1 MESSEIYNNLIQV
14 RKISQLTNINDFTNY
29 DDEDILFVIAAHDK
43 TLGKWANFSVN
54 KGVLIN
60 LLSKINLDAIRQE
73 INTIRELLYV
83 IQGKVSN
90 YQVLITRIED
100 LENRLNEFYTAAHI
114 NELISNYYTQEEAD
128 NKFQT
133 KGNYLTEH
141 PNTGSTGH
149 TMKIPEGHYISGIT
163 FDDYGHVI
171 NIETTL
177 LDQTP
182 KIVPTSLTVTGYGL
196 SKNAIYLGES
206 LPTVN
211 HGTVTVT
218 YSNGTSKTVTNYT
231 FKEVWPDID
240 QTQEGIYQV
249 IGKYK
254 YIEDGVTVTTEFTTT
269 LTIGQL
275 DSIDVTGFGFSKTT
289 FGRNDSLTWKKGTV
303 TARYTNELGAKNVTS
318 NTNITN
324 YSSSDTDVININGTT
339 FTIVGSGVATISV
352 TYEYTEAGI
361 TKTVTKTQQITVEE
375 FYVYVGPEEVTSE
388 WTTNVDGGSTSTTV
402 SAGEPITK
410 IGWTKLSSKVSEI
423 QVTMATPDDEDIN
436 WVIAVPTSFGIT
448 KIMMGGSNLT
458 SAFNVSSVTTK
469 DGVQYTVFKQKDT
482 TSQIQCI
489 LK

>member
-1 MESSEIYNNLIQV
+1 MESSETYNNLIQV
-14 RKISQLTNINDFTNY
+14 RKISQLTNINDFSNY

-60 LLSKINLDAIRQE
+60 LLNQINLDAIRQE
-73 INTIRELLYV
+73 IDTLRELLDV
-83 IQGKVSN
+83 IKGEVSG
-90 YQVLITRIED
+90 YQALITRIEY
-100 LENRLNEFYTAAHI
+100 LENRVNEFYTAAHI
-114 NELISNYYTQEEAD
+114 NELISNYYTKEEAD

-211 HGTVTVT
+211 PGTVTVT
-218 YSNGTSKTVTNYT
+218 YSNGTSKTVDNYT
-231 FKEVWPDID
+231 YSDNLSAVDIN
-240 QTQEGIYQV
+240 QSGTHTITGNYQYV
-249 IGKYK
+249 
-254 YIEDGVTVTTEFTTT
+254 EDGVTVNTEVTTT

-275 DSIDVTGFGFSKTT
+275 DSIDVTGYGFSKTT
-289 FGRNDSLTWKKGTV
+289 FGINDSLVWKKGTV
-303 TARYTNELGAKNVTS
+303 TAKYTNGLADKPVTS
-318 NTNITN
+318 NTTITS
-324 YSSSDTDVININGTT
+324 YSSSDTNVINVNGTT
-339 FTIVGSGVATISV
+339 FTIVGSGVATISA
-352 TYEYTEAGI
+352 TYEYTDTEAGI

-375 FYVYVGPEEVTSE
+375 FYIYVGPEEITSE
-388 WTTNVDGGSTSTTV
+388 WETNDGESTSTTV
-402 SAGEPITK
+402 PAGEPITN
-410 IGWTKLSSKVSEI
+410 IGWTKLPGKASEI
-423 QVTMATPDDEDIN
+423 KIN
-436 WVIAVPTSFGIT
+436 VMNDSIVNWCVAIPKSFGIT
-448 KIMMGGSNLT
+448 NVTDAGEPLGGYT
-458 SAFNVSSVTTK
+458 TKVVTTK
-469 DGVQYTVFKQKDT
+469 DGVEYNIW
-482 TSQIQCI
+482 IQDDETMKFNYI
-489 LK
+489 MK